1 MEELT
6 VGLIGMGEMGRIHAQ
21 NLATLPHVR
30 LLAVASRRE
39 DARSAAATSLNVSRL
54 YADYEALLEDDDVE
68 AVVIAANT
76 SDHAA
81 LVIAA
86 AQAGKAIFC
95 EKPAALTL
103 AEMDRVLSAVRAA
116 DVPFQI
122 GFMRRFDPP
131 YARAKRQ
138 IEAGAIGRPVSFL
151 GISRDPYL
159 PAPEDRSALARGN
172 LFLDLGIH
180 DYDLACWL
188 VGDQVVQVYAV
199 GGALVYP
206 QLRDFGDLD
215 NAQVTLRFANG
226 AIGSINLSR
235 NARYGYD
242 VRTEVLGSE
251 GALQI
256 GDLRQTALDLLTRD
270 GVHYGTYPWYQE
282 RFAAAYRQELCQFV
296 AWVQGQAE
304 PAIAGEEGRTAL
316 AIALAATESFRTGQP
331 VELDEGSHIKRHRIA
346 P

>member
-1 MEELT
+1 MEVLA
-6 VGLIGMGEMGRIHAQ
+6 VGVIGLGEMGRIHAH
-21 NLATLPHVR
+21 NLATLPKVR

-39 DARSAAATSLNVSRL
+39 EARSAAAASLAVPRL
-54 YADYEALLEDDDVE
+54 YADYEALLGDDDVE

-76 SDHAA
+76 SEHAD
-81 LVIAA
+81 LVAAA

-103 AEMDRVLSAVRAA
+103 AEMDRLLSVVRAA
-116 DVPFQI
+116 GVPFQI

-131 YARAKRQ
+131 YARAKRH
-138 IEAGAIGRPVSFL
+138 IEAGAIGQPVSLL

-159 PAPEDRSALARGN
+159 PAAEEESALARGN

-188 VGDQVVQVYAV
+188 MGSQVVEVYTI

-215 NAQVTLRFANG
+215 NAQVSLRFASG

-251 GALQI
+251 GGLRI
-256 GDLRQTALDLLTRD
+256 GELRHVALDRLIKD
-270 GVHYGTYPWYQE
+270 GVRYATYPWYQE
-282 RFAAAYRQELCQFV
+282 RFAAAYRRELCQFV
-296 AWVQGQAE
+296 AWVQGQAG
-304 PAIAGEEGRTAL
+304 PAATGKEGRTAL
-316 AIALAATESFRTGQP
+316 AIALAATESFRRGQP
-331 VELDEGSHIKRHRIA
+331 VEPDLRRSKA

>member
-1 MEELT
+1 MEKLT
-6 VGLIGMGEMGRIHAQ
+6 VGVVGLGAMGQIHAQ
-21 NLATLPHVR
+21 NLATLPSAR
-30 LLAVASRRE
+30 LLALASRRE
-39 DARSAAATSLNVSRL
+39 DVGQATAAALDVPRL
-54 YADYEALLEDDDVE
+54 YADYRALLADDDIE

-76 SDHAA
+76 SEHAT
-81 LVIAA
+81 LIVAA
-86 AQAGKAIFC
+86 AQTGKAIFC

-103 AEMDRVLSAVRAA
+103 VEMDQVLSAVHAA
-116 DVPFQI
+116 NVPFQI
-122 GFMRRFDPP
+122 GFMRRFDPA

-138 IEAGAIGRPVSFL
+138 IEAGTIGQPVSFL
-151 GISRDPYL
+151 GISRDPFL

-188 VGDQVVQVYAV
+188 MDDQAV
-199 GGALVYP
+199 EIHAIGGALVYP

-215 NAQVTLRFANG
+215 NAQVTLRFASG
-226 AIGSINLSR
+226 ATGSINLSR

-251 GALQI
+251 GALRI
-256 GDLRQTALDLLTRD
+256 GDLRQTALDLMTSG
-270 GVHYGTYPWYQE
+270 GVCYHTYPWYQE
-282 RFAAAYRQELCQFV
+282 RFAVAYRRELDHFI

-304 PAIAGEEGRTAL
+304 AAASGEEGRAAL

-331 VELDEGSHIKRHRIA
+331 KKLR
-346 P
+346 